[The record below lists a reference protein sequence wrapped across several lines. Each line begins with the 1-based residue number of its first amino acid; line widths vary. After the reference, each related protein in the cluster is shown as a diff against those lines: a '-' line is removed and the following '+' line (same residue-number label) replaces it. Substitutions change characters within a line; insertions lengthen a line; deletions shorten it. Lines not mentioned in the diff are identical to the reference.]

1 MEGLELD
8 CFQIISL
15 VGVARSDY
23 IEAISEAANGNFD
36 QAANLVT
43 EGDESFNK
51 GHVVHA
57 KLIQQEAG
65 GTHVDIN
72 LLLLHAEDML
82 MSAETFKIIALQ
94 QINVYK
100 QIKALQESQN

>member
-23 IEAISEAANGNFD
+23 IEAIKEAENGNFD
-36 QAANLVT
+36 QAVKLVA

-51 GHVVHA
+51 GHIVHA
-57 KLIQQEAG
+57 KLIQLEAG
-65 GTHVDIN
+65 GTHVEIN
-72 LLLLHAEDML
+72 LLLLHAEDVL
-82 MSAETFKIIALQ
+82 MSAETFKILALQ
-94 QINVYK
+94 LINSYR